1 MFTIRFWN
9 IFVKLPGWPVQYF
22 CFRTKLYYEDRSVQG
37 RHIRGPAI
45 LVSNHTAV
53 YDFAVYMFVFWS
65 RCLRCQMAELL
76 FDKPM
81 LGRLLRHFG
90 GVRVDRTGHD
100 FGFLTECQEIL
111 EKGGVVEVF
120 PEARIPR
127 PGEARPLEFKVS
139 AAWLALASGVPVIPV
154 VTNGAYFKFPK
165 ERARVLIGKPL
176 LAADLT
182 EEGLDE
188 KENLRLVTERLRARI
203 IELEKLLNERE
214 TEQKGTNKQ

>member
-1 MFTIRFWN
+1 MFLIRFWN
-9 IFVKLPGWPVQYF
+9 AFVKLTGWPVQYF
-22 CFRTKLYYEDRSVQG
+22 CFRTKVYYEDRSVQG

-53 YDFAVYMFVFWS
+53 YDYAVYLFVFWT
-65 RCLRCQMAELL
+65 RTLRFQMAELL
-76 FDKPM
+76 FDMPM
-81 LGRLLRHFG
+81 LGRLLRHLG
-90 GVRVDRTGHD
+90 GIRVDRTNCD
-100 FGFLTECQEIL
+100 MGFLNKSREVL
-111 EKGGVVEVF
+111 EKGGVLGVF
-120 PEARIPR
+120 PESRIPK
-127 PGEARPLEFKVS
+127 PGEPRPLAFKTS

-165 ERARVLIGKPL
+165 ARARVLIGKPL

-188 KENLRLVTERLRARI
+188 EETLQLVTDRLRERI

-214 TEQKGTNKQ
+214 TEK

>member
-9 IFVKLPGWPVQYF
+9 AFAKLTGWPVQYF
-22 CFRTKLYYEDRSVQG
+22 CFRTKVYYEDRSVQG
-37 RHIRGPAI
+37 RQIRGPAI
-45 LVSNHTAV
+45 LVSNHTAI

-76 FDKPM
+76 FEKPL
-81 LGRLLRHFG
+81 LGPLLRWLG
-90 GVRVDRTGHD
+90 GIRVDRTGYD
-100 FGFLTECQEIL
+100 FGFLNKSLEIL

-127 PGEARPLEFKVS
+127 PGEARPLEFKIS

-154 VTNGAYFKFPK
+154 VTNGAYFRFPK
-165 ERARVLIGKPL
+165 ARARVLIGKPL

-182 EEGLDE
+182 EAGLDE
-188 KENLRLVTERLRARI
+188 KENLRLVTERLRTRI
-203 IELEKLLNERE
+203 IELEKLLHERE
-214 TEQKGTNKQ
+214 TEQ